1 MSLVLTGPHG
11 TITVPEAA
19 LVRIATRA
27 AEGVDGVRVRRKR
40 SVDADARTVRLE
52 LSARRGEALTAQGQL
67 VQEAVAAAFA
77 ATCGIEVTVDVA
89 FEELA

>member
-1 MSLVLTGPHG
+1 MSLVLQGPHG
-11 TITVPEAA
+11 TITVTEPV
-19 LVRIATRA
+19 LVRIATHA

-40 SVDADARTVRLE
+40 SVDIEARSVRLE
-52 LSARRGEALTAQGQL
+52 LAARRGEALTVQGER

-77 ATCGIEVTVDVA
+77 AACGIEVTVDVA

>member
-1 MSLVLTGPHG
+1 MSLALKGPHG
-11 TITVPEAA
+11 TITVPEGV
-19 LVRIATRA
+19 LVRIAADA
-27 AEGVDGVRVRRKR
+27 AESVEGIRVRRKR
-40 SVDADARTVRLE
+40 SVDAEARTVRLE
-52 LSARRGEALTAQGQL
+52 LSARPGDALIAQGEQ